1 MDPANEPAWIN
12 ETSALPIAHIDAQD
26 ERRVIALRE
35 YLESNGCQ
43 VAVNKHPD
51 GTVSY
56 HIAVGDY
63 SFVKSIFSSEPDTA
77 ELRLSIVTGLFPP
90 DAEKQ
95 SRAFGKIIVTDDEVF
110 TPEDVVEIFAF
121 FFAGNDAFYDK
132 RRNVHEHA
140 PVEANSGVGIE
151 PPVTAEDVTQQVPVK
166 KQESSRDGIAQL
178 FENAS
183 DKDRIGTI
191 ISDVYKE
198 DLGNDE
204 PSQVAKKNK
213 RRKRKLQKGIGFVM
227 LFIFFMMVVP
237 FIWYFVSVS
246 ATLASFAEE
255 SIQLKQSNTTIASE
269 LNVVGH
275 YWLQQSRFSFGLVS
289 APFRILGFDDV
300 VRGQE
305 RLISFLTDISS
316 AFSDSFTIM
325 KYGNSVATQVLSGNN
340 SPNAGSPVY
349 AMDQLR
355 LTVESST
362 GTLGLAEAQLST
374 LMRDGTF
381 PFSIGLISSAGAQ
394 ALQSLATL
402 RSVLS
407 YVDQL
412 LILYPQIT
420 GFRGQKTYLVLLQN
434 SNELRPTGGFI
445 GSVGLMHV
453 EDGAVSDFTI
463 QDVYA
468 VDGQLKGHV
477 DPPGPLKDLMNA
489 EHWYLRDSNWNPDYF
504 ESATQS
510 AWFYQKETGVTV
522 DGVIALNVPVVV
534 DLLKATGPI
543 YLPDYNDRISA
554 DNFFG
559 KSFYYTQHD
568 FFPGSTQ
575 KSDFLGTLSRALLTT
590 ITSEKNI
597 NPILIFRAI
606 ATGLARKDILF
617 MFTDAPVQQLVEY
630 FGWAGRMFQT
640 EGCSGVDKTF
650 CVFDPFAAVEA
661 NVGVNKVNY
670 FIKRSANRQIVIA
683 PDGTVSESYSL
694 TLRNTSNESNAGKTK
709 GVGGAYLSYLRFYI
723 AGDALVNDVTLDGQP
738 VPSRDPKQKIAP
750 RVPYIE
756 TTQAPEG
763 ARGIGV
769 AFSIDPGV
777 ERTLRISYKRSTRLS
792 FGRGGA
798 TLDLLYYKHPGV
810 SDQNLSTVIQY
821 PLYWGAQD
829 ESPRQEETVAGGF
842 LSGSSQ
848 SPSLVAKEGQL
859 EYNTTIVQDQSNRIL
874 FSK

>member
-12 ETSALPIAHIDAQD
+12 EASSLPIAHIDAQD
-26 ERRVIALRE
+26 DRRVIALRE
-35 YLESNGCQ
+35 YLESNGCL
-43 VAVNKHPD
+43 VVVNKHPD
-51 GTVSY
+51 GVVSY

-63 SFVKSIFSSEPDTA
+63 QFVKSIFSSVPDTT
-77 ELRLSIVTGLFPP
+77 ELRLSVVTGLFPSDGLKP
-90 DAEKQ
+90 I
-95 SRAFGKIIVTDDEVF
+95 SPLGKIIVVDDEAL
-110 TPEDVVEIFAF
+110 TPEVVVSIFSF

-140 PVEANSGVGIE
+140 PVEADQETVIE
-151 PPVTAEDVTQQVPVK
+151 PSVTTVVNAPPVSMQKTEPL
-166 KQESSRDGIAQL
+166 SDGISEL
-178 FENAS
+178 FENAG
-183 DKDRIGTI
+183 DRERIGNI

-198 DLGNDE
+198 ESGGDGL
-204 PSQVAKKNK
+204 SQIAKKNR
-213 RRKRKLQKGIGFVM
+213 RRKRKLQKGIGFIV
-227 LFIFFMMVVP
+227 LFIFFISVIPFVWYVVSLG
-237 FIWYFVSVS
+237 I
-246 ATLASFAEE
+246 TLASFAEE
-255 SIQLKQSNTTIASE
+255 SIQLKQSNTLVASE

-275 YWLQQSRFSFGLVS
+275 YWLQQSQFSYGLIS
-289 APFRILGFDDV
+289 TPFRILGFDDV

-316 AFSDSFTIM
+316 AFGDSFTIM
-325 KYGNSVATQVLSGNN
+325 KYGNSVASQVLSGNN
-340 SPNAGSPVY
+340 SPNSASPVY

-362 GTLGLAEAQLST
+362 GTLGLAEAQLAT
-374 LMRDGTF
+374 LIRDGTF
-381 PFSIGLISSAGAQ
+381 PFSIAPVVSVGGN
-394 ALQSLATL
+394 ALQSLAAL
-402 RSVLS
+402 RSILS

-420 GFRGQKTYLVLLQN
+420 GFRGPKTYLVLLQN

-445 GSVGLMHV
+445 GSVGLLHV
-453 EDGAVSDFTI
+453 EDGGVTDFTI

-477 DPPGPLKDLMNA
+477 DPPGPLKDLMGA

-510 AWFYQKETGVTV
+510 AWFYEKETGVAV

-568 FFPGSTQ
+568 SFPGSTQ

-590 ITSEKNI
+590 ITSQKNI

-617 MFTDAPVQQLVEY
+617 MFTDANVEQLVEY

-640 EGCSGVDKTF
+640 EGCRGVDKVS
-650 CVFDPFAAVEA
+650 CLFDPFAAVEA

-670 FIKRSANRQIVIA
+670 FMKRSANRDIVIA

-694 TLRNTSNESNAGKTK
+694 TLRNTSNESDVGKTK
-709 GVGGAYLSYLRFYI
+709 GVGGPYLSYLRFYI

-738 VPSRDPKQKIAP
+738 VKSRDAKQKTVP
-750 RVPYIE
+750 TVPYIE
-756 TTQAPEG
+756 TTQAPDG

-769 AFSIDPGV
+769 AFSVDPGV
-777 ERTLRISYKRSTRLS
+777 ERTLRISYTRSARLS

-810 SDQNLSTVIQY
+810 SDQTLSTTIHY
-821 PLYWGAQD
+821 PLYWWAQD
-829 ESPRQEETVAGGF
+829 ESPREEGTIVSGF
-842 LSGSSQ
+842 VSSLTGV
-848 SPSLVAKEGQL
+848 PSLVAKEGQL
-859 EYNTTIVQDQSNRIL
+859 GYNTTIVQDQSNRIL